1 MRFSSPV
8 SRKDSSETFAFWNQN
23 RSALAVRAAK
33 PVPAQ
38 AWGWVPGVG
47 RGGAAEADLDPP
59 DVIGGDEH
67 VILDGP
73 GQSRV
78 QPGPEVTVDDPAEAR
93 ADRDLA
99 RLHRE
104 EAAAEIEDD
113 DGDARRRPR
122 AARRSG
128 ARPVSAANQSRT
140 RVHSSGTGVRQ
151 RLRASK
157 TSMHHRGRDLHRLG
171 HEARGLPEG
180 RRRG

>member
-38 AWGWVPGVG
+38 AWGWVPGAG
-47 RGGAAEADLDPP
+47 RAALRKPTSIRRMWS
-59 DVIGGDEH
+59 VRDEH

-73 GQSRV
+73 GQSCV

-99 RLHRE
+99 R
-104 EAAAEIEDD
+104 AA
-113 DGDARRRPR
+113 P
-122 AARRSG
+122 
-128 ARPVSAANQSRT
+128 
-140 RVHSSGTGVRQ
+140 
-151 RLRASK
+151 
-157 TSMHHRGRDLHRLG
+157 
-171 HEARGLPEG
+171 
-180 RRRG
+180 